1 MSQTNQTQQNNQTQ
15 KVNWSELLQN
25 IMDTIKNV
33 NNSLAQ
39 LESVV
44 QTQGFMAVDTQLDA
58 QIYEL
63 ASLKNKLDL
72 AIYLASQNN
81 PQQETINVY
90 DIAGLTM
97 GVIIGFVIG
106 RKL

>member
-1 MSQTNQTQQNNQTQ
+1 MNQTNQTQ
-15 KVNWSELLQN
+15 KINWSELMQN

-33 NNSLAQ
+33 NNSLTQ
-39 LESVV
+39 LKNAVE
-44 QTQGFMAVDTQLDA
+44 TQGFMAVDTQLDA

-81 PQQETINVY
+81 SQQKTINVY
-90 DIAGLTM
+90 DIAGLIM
-97 GVIIGFVIG
+97 GAIIGFVIG

>member
-1 MSQTNQTQQNNQTQ
+1 MSQTNQTNQTSQ
-15 KVNWSELLQN
+15 KVNWTELMQN
-25 IMDTIKNV
+25 IIDTIKNV

-39 LESVV
+39 LEGAVKS
-44 QTQGFMAVDTQLDA
+44 QGFMAVDTQLDA

-81 PQQETINVY
+81 QQETINMY
-90 DIAGLTM
+90 DVASLVV
-97 GVIIGFVIG
+97 GVIIGFIIG